1 MKTTYTFTKL
11 FLLVAILFAAVSCSE
26 NEKEVVVEPEFPEE
40 EVVSSVTPNG
50 ETILTFSANMNWEV
64 TSSAIWCKFANGS
77 TSIKGEAGDISL
89 PLTITEDA
97 WSVEE
102 SVVEITLKMGGEE
115 KVIAKYTRAGKT
127 PVITNADGEEYGEEN
142 PIVLTYTNNGVSG
155 SFNFVANYD
164 WEIKEENLPSWLK
177 VPENGSQMGGNAG
190 ESVLVTFEVAK
201 NFWAN
206 AQTGNVVIKAK
217 NSDVSVSI
225 PVSFSG
231 IPEGVIA
238 VDGINGTAFWWKI
251 SADGKNFWKD
261 GSLDGSD
268 VEKFAFPLS
277 FNVIAKDNAYK
288 VVQLYRADSGWLT
301 VPDGDYFKSFISL
314 KENALGEVTI
324 ESVEANNS
332 DMRDAY
338 VYVLPVDLY
347 NELSAGG
354 DIATALCDADGEI
367 SFDYEKYVVMAFKQ
381 EASSSSSAA
390 FSLTVNGSSVEV
402 TPGDG
407 GTNIGGSLM
416 SEYSLSAD
424 AIYSVK
430 VAKNSSLVVDPML
443 SQMEWPDPEDYM
455 IVYTLTDGEVDKSG
469 WELQMN
475 SNETGYIWKVPVKES
490 FFIVFRV
497 LKGENIINEK
507 ALIIVCE

>member
-1 MKTTYTFTKL
+1 MRRRL
-11 FLLVAILFAAVSCSE
+11 
-26 NEKEVVVEPEFPEE
+26 
-40 EVVSSVTPNG
+40 
-50 ETILTFSANMNWEV
+50 
-64 TSSAIWCKFANGS
+64 
-77 TSIKGEAGDISL
+77 
-89 PLTITEDA
+89 
-97 WSVEE
+97 
-102 SVVEITLKMGGEE
+102 
-115 KVIAKYTRAGKT
+115 
-127 PVITNADGEEYGEEN
+127 
-142 PIVLTYTNNGVSG
+142 
-155 SFNFVANYD
+155 
-164 WEIKEENLPSWLK
+164 LPSTPAQEKRL
-177 VPENGSQMGGNAG
+177 
-190 ESVLVTFEVAK
+190 LVTFEVAK

-206 AQTGNVVIKAK
+206 AQDGNVVIKAK
-217 NSDVSVSI
+217 KSDVSVSI

-288 VVQLYRADSGWLT
+288 VVQLYRETRGWLT
-301 VPDGDYFKSFISL
+301 VPDGEFSKSFISL
-314 KENALGEVTI
+314 NDKALGKVTI
-324 ESVEANNS
+324 ESIEVNDG

-338 VYVLPVDLY
+338 IYVLPIDLY
-347 NELSAGG
+347 NELSYGG
-354 DIATALCDADGEI
+354 DIADKLCEGGKDI
-367 SFDYEKYVVMAFKQ
+367 SSKYEKYVVMAFKQ
-381 EASSSSSAA
+381 EASSSSSSA
-390 FSLTVNGSSVEV
+390 FSLTVNGSSVVV

-407 GTNIGGSLM
+407 GTKIGDGLV

-443 SQMEWPDPEDYM
+443 SQMEWLDPENDM
-455 IVYTLTDGEVDKSG
+455 IVYTLTGGEVDKSG

-490 FFIVFRV
+490 FYIVFRV
-497 LKGENIINEK
+497 LNGEFKMNEK

>member
-50 ETILTFSANMNWEV
+50 ETVLTFSANMNWEV

-77 TSIKGEAGDISL
+77 TSMKGEAGDISL
-89 PLTITEDA
+89 SLTITEDA

-102 SVVEITLKMGGEE
+102 SVVEITLKMGSEE
-115 KVIAKYTRAGKT
+115 KVIARYTRAGKA
-127 PVITNADGEEYGEEN
+127 PVITNAEGEEYGEEN
-142 PIVLTYTNNGVSG
+142 PIALAYTNNGVSG
-155 SFNFVANYD
+155 SFSFIANYD
-164 WEIKEENLPSWLK
+164 WEIKDENLPEWLK
-177 VPENGSQMGGNAG
+177 ISENNSQMGGNAG

-206 AQTGNVVIKAK
+206 AQDGNVVIKAK
-217 NSDVSVSI
+217 KSDVSVSI

-301 VPDGDYFKSFISL
+301 VPDGEFSKSFISL
-314 KENALGEVTI
+314 NDKALGKVTI
-324 ESVEANNS
+324 ESIEVNDG

-338 VYVLPVDLY
+338 ICVLPIDLY
-347 NELSAGG
+347 NELSDGG
-354 DIATALCDADGEI
+354 DIADKLCEGGKDI
-367 SFDYEKYVVMAFKQ
+367 SSKYEKYVVLAFKQ

-407 GTNIGGSLM
+407 GTNIGGVLM
-416 SEYSLSAD
+416 NEYSLSAD

-443 SQMEWPDPEDYM
+443 SQMEWPDPEDDM
-455 IVYTLTDGEVDKSG
+455 KVYTLTGGEVDKSG

-490 FFIVFRV
+490 FYIVFRV
-497 LKGENIINEK
+497 LNGEFKMNEK
-507 ALIIVCE
+507 ALVIVCE